1 MFSSKGNT
9 VEKGFNLLR
18 YKYDLLFENVAT
30 IRSDF
35 DVLTIGIPRILNIYE
50 NFPFWQTLFNECKIN
65 VVVSDKSTTAL
76 YEKGLGTVMSDN
88 ICFPAKLVHGH
99 IFNLAEKKVDRIF
112 FPMVFKEKTSVPS
125 HNSFNCPI
133 VTGYAEVIKSAINPQ
148 KRWKI
153 AMDAPAVTFND
164 EALLKKA
171 CWEYIA
177 SLKKA
182 GAEVSKLQFEHA
194 FACAL
199 AAQIAFKNNLR
210 NKAAELIEQ
219 SMQQH
224 KQLMVVAGRPY
235 HTDPLI
241 NQQTA
246 EILTE
251 LGANVITED
260 VVPIV
265 TDGESDFYLS
275 QWGYPA
281 RITNAAKWVAS
292 QPDNVR
298 LVQINSFGCGP
309 DAIISDEVK
318 EILQS
323 KGKNNNLIRVDE
335 ITSTGSIRLRLRSV
349 VEFAKYSN
357 DGVLRRAQKHR
368 KETKVFMPEDRHR
381 TIIAPLFSDIYSQL
395 IPMYFRLFG
404 YNLINLPVT
413 NKESIEEGLRYTN
426 NEICYPAITVIG
438 DIIKALKSGDYNLD
452 EVAVGMTQTGG
463 QCRASNY
470 LPLIKKSL
478 ANAGFENVPIVS
490 VAVVTGLH
498 EQPGFEIPWIKIM
511 RPFLASVI
519 FADELS
525 KMHYSTVF
533 REINKGSS
541 RKLLDDYMQKLG
553 ELVSRR
559 AKVSDIFKLLGEAAN
574 AYNQVPVK
582 EGKFA
587 KVGIVGEIYLKYN
600 AFANLNIVEWLN
612 NQEVEVI
619 VPSLLDFFIQDVVNA
634 KVNARAKIDTQSIKG
649 KATVWLIR
657 KVLGRYLGRADRTAR
672 QFRFYRPHHSIDEV
686 AQGASKIISLTHQY
700 GEGWLIPGEI
710 STFAKIGVNHVVSL
724 QPFGCIA
731 NQVISKGVEKKM
743 KDKYPKLNLLFLDFD
758 AGASEVNVF
767 NRLYFMVKAA
777 KEEIKDKP

>member
-1 MFSSKGNT
+1 
-9 VEKGFNLLR
+9 V
-18 YKYDLLFENVAT
+18 
-30 IRSDF
+30 RSDF
-35 DVLTIGIPRILNIYE
+35 DTLTIGIPRVLNVYE
-50 NFPFWQTLFNECKIN
+50 NFPFWYALLTECKIN
-65 VVVSDKSTTAL
+65 VVLSDKSTTDL
-76 YEKGLGTVMSDN
+76 YEKGMGTVMSDN

-99 IFNLAEKKVDRIF
+99 IFNLAEKKVDRILL
-112 FPMVFKEKTSVPS
+112 PMVFMEKASAPS
-125 HNSFNCPI
+125 HNTFNCPI
-133 VTGYAEVIKSAINPQ
+133 VTGYAEVIKSAINPK
-148 KRWKI
+148 KRWDI
-153 AMDAPAVTFND
+153 ALDAFPVTFHD
-164 EALLKKA
+164 ENLLKQA

-177 SLKKA
+177 SLKKS
-182 GAEVSKLQFEHA
+182 GFEVSAMQFERA
-194 FACAL
+194 FDKAVE
-199 AAQIAFKNNLR
+199 AQRDFKKRL
-210 NKAAELIEQ
+210 KAKADEI
-219 SMQQH
+219 MQQD
-224 KQLMVVAGRPY
+224 KPLFVVAGRPY
-235 HTDPLI
+235 HTDPLV

-251 LGANVITED
+251 LGANVISED
-260 VVPIV
+260 VLPAV
-265 TDGESDFYLS
+265 TDGLHDFYLS

-281 RITNAAKWVAS
+281 RITNAAKWVAA
-292 QPDNVR
+292 QGDNVR
-298 LVQINSFGCGP
+298 LVQLNSFGCGP
-309 DAIISDEVK
+309 DAIITDEVK

-357 DGVLRRAQKHR
+357 RDILRRAEKQR

-395 IPMYFRLFG
+395 VPMYFRLFG
-404 YNLINLPVT
+404 YNLVTLPVT
-413 NKESIEEGLRYTN
+413 DKDAIEVGLRYAN

-438 DIIKALKSGDYNLD
+438 DIIKALQSGKYNPD

-470 LPLIKKSL
+470 LPLIKKAL

-490 VAVVTGLH
+490 IAVNTGLH
-498 EQPGFEIPWIKIM
+498 EQPGFEIPWAKIM
-511 RPFLASVI
+511 RKFLASVI
-519 FADELS
+519 FSDELS

-533 REINKGSS
+533 REINKGDS
-541 RKLLDDYMQKLG
+541 RKLLDAFMLKLDG
-553 ELVSRR
+553 IVRNKG
-559 AKVSDIFKLLGEAAN
+559 KVSDIFKLLAEAAA
-574 AYNQVPVK
+574 AYNQVPIK
-582 EGKFA
+582 EGQFA
-587 KVGIVGEIYLKYN
+587 KIGLVGEIYLKYN

-619 VPSLLDFFIQDVVNA
+619 VPSLLDFFIQDVVNV
-634 KVNARAKIDTQSIKG
+634 KINARARIDTQTFKG
-649 KATVWLIR
+649 KFIIWLIR
-657 KVLGRYLGRADRTAR
+657 KALKSYMHRAERAAQ

-731 NQVISKGVEKKM
+731 NQVISKGVEKRM
-743 KDKYPKLNLLFLDFD
+743 RDKYPHLNLLFLDFD
-758 AGASEVNVF
+758 AGTSEVNIF

-777 KEEIKDKP
+777 KEEVKDKT